1 MGYSSGGTITYTDYN
16 NLVGTSTTTTAGQ
29 LNAVWAVGTGNSGYG
44 QTAISQSAATGGL
57 VTATQWSTL
66 VNALNAVESH
76 QTGSTASNISL
87 MTQGQT
93 ITYLSAVTTNINAVT
108 AAPARYTGLQG
119 TKVTGSTVAATTIS
133 AANNATYG
141 PTVFC
146 TRTVTFAGGADAA
159 RYFFNAGGQ
168 IDFAVT
174 GVTNNDSTAR
184 STDAVN
190 VILTYFGGMTGFKA
204 AANGQKTGSGG
215 SQTGSYTSGYY
226 SLTSSDQTICTVTT
240 SSSTYSGDYVT
251 LNVKSNGTQGSNGD
265 KGTVITFTLVYYSA
279 HTVPTSG
286 ATQGSPPGG
295 SSGDTLNVTAS
306 TRIDIT
312 PPAATYLS
320 NTWGTITVA

>member
-1 MGYSSGGTITYTDYN
+1 MAYSQGGVITYTDYN

-76 QTGSTASNISL
+76 QTGSTASNISV

-108 AAPARYTGLQG
+108 AAPARYTGLQT
-119 TKVTGSTVAATTIS
+119 TKVTGTPVAATAIT
-133 AANNATYG
+133 AVNNATYG
-141 PTVFC
+141 PTAFC
-146 TRTVTFAGGADAA
+146 TRTVTFASADAA

-168 IDFAVT
+168 IDFVVT

-190 VILTYFGGMTGFKA
+190 VILTYFGGMAGFKA
-204 AANGQKTGSGG
+204 MTNGQRTGTGG
-215 SQTGSYTSGYY
+215 TLTGSYTSGYY
-226 SLTSSDQTICTVTT
+226 GLTSTDQAIATLTT
-240 SSSTYSGDYVT
+240 TNATYTGDYVT

-265 KGTVITFTLVYYSA
+265 KGTVITFSLVYYSA

-286 ATQGSPPGG
+286 ATQGTPVGG
-295 SSGDTLNVTAS
+295 SSGDTLNVTAT

-312 PPAATYLS
+312 PPAATYLT
-320 NTWGTITVA
+320 NTWGSPTIG